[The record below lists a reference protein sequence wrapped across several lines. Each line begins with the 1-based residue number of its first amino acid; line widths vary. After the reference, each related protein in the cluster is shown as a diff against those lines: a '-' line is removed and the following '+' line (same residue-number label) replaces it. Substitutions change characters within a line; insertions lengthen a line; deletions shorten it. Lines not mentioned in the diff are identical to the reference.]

1 MDKYI
6 YLIWALLLGIIWLVI
21 IAIRKDLVRKMIKPS
36 LLGGIMGILAEFWY
50 FKDYWRPPSI
60 LGQGVASIEDFLVG
74 FFITGIA
81 VSIYDMVFG
90 FKNISG
96 KKPHRLFFS
105 LLFVLGISS
114 LMILNIWVGINS
126 ILVSEA
132 AFLLCT
138 IIIILMRK
146 DLLRPALMSGLLM
159 VLVILPIYV
168 LLFDVLSPNFWHLY
182 WLVNQTKFDI
192 LVFGDIPLTE
202 LFWYF
207 SWGCFCGIGHN
218 FYSGTKKVPLI
229 NSSKKN

>member
-1 MDKYI
+1 MNKYI
-6 YLIWALLLGIIWLVI
+6 YLIGNLIFFIIWLAI
-21 IAIRKDLVRKMIKPS
+21 IVTRKDLRFKMVKTS
-36 LLGGIMGILAEFWY
+36 LMGGAMGILSEFWY

-60 LGQGVASIEDFLVG
+60 LGQGVTSIEDFLFG

-81 VSIYDMVFG
+81 VSIYDIVFG

-96 KKPHRLFFS
+96 EKPHKLLFGLLFILVMSS
-105 LLFVLGISS
+105 LLFLSTWKGV
-114 LMILNIWVGINS
+114 NS
-126 ILVSEA
+126 ILVSEI

-138 IIIILMRK
+138 VIIVLIRK
-146 DLLRPALMSGLLM
+146 DLLKPALISGLLL

-168 LLFDVLSPNFWHLY
+168 LLFNILSPNFWRLY
-182 WLVNQTKFDI
+182 WLLNQTKFGI

-207 SWGCFCGIGHN
+207 YWGCFCGAGHN

-229 NSSKKN
+229 KISGQ